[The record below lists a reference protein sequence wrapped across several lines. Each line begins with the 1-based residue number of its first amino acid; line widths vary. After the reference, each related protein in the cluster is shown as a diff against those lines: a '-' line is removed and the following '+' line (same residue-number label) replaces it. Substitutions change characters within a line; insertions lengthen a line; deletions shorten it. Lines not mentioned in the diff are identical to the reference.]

1 MLNLYKLIS
10 ISCLA
15 LALPVAQ
22 PVNAESL
29 GDDFPMLI
37 NHGIDG
43 SWVSSGANSQ
53 GLIVETIPSSNTL
66 VIFWFTFNEAGGER
80 EWYIGLGD
88 INGAVAELSV
98 SRIEGGRF
106 GQNSETEELAS
117 GTARIEFSGCS
128 NAIFDFDLSLHNL
141 SGSNLLHR
149 LTPDAGCLE
158 QREQAHV
165 TFVTRS
171 NNWLNAQGTWVF
183 NECVEL
189 GPNESHGREDL
200 IFSGATM
207 SIEIQH
213 YNAAG
218 CQGPVDV
225 QLLEFG
231 LTRIDKV
238 KADLGGVQVIA
249 NRVLL
254 EDPVSGAIDK
264 QILYF
269 DTSVNPT
276 IMTHG
281 VFDGALDADGYPA
294 TLHNIFATSQL

>member
-1 MLNLYKLIS
+1 MSHLYKLIS

-15 LALPVAQ
+15 LALTIAQ
-22 PVNAESL
+22 PVSAESAV
-29 GDDFPMLI
+29 DDFPMLI

-43 SWVSSGANSQ
+43 SWVSSEANSQ
-53 GLIVETIPSSNTL
+53 GLIIETLPSSNTM

-88 INGAVAELSV
+88 INGAVAELSI
-98 SRIEGGRF
+98 SRVAGGQF
-106 GQNSETEELAS
+106 GQISETMELAS
-117 GTARIEFSGCS
+117 GTARIEFTDCT

-141 SGSNLLHR
+141 AGSNLLHR

-165 TFVTRS
+165 TFVTRL

-189 GPNESHGREDL
+189 GPTESHGREDL
-200 IFSGATM
+200 VFDGATM
-207 SIEIQH
+207 SLEIQH

-238 KADLGGVQVIA
+238 KADLGGEQVIV

-254 EDPVSGAIDK
+254 EDPVSGAVAK

-269 DTSVNPT
+269 DTSVNPA

-294 TLHNIFATSQL
+294 TLHSIFATPQL